1 MKINGLALY
10 KVVEITNAIVIVNA
24 LDRMTDRPDAVELV
38 IADAR
43 TCAEYLVR
51 YLHARSEGAAGK
63 DMVAAHRQAL
73 EGAIVQKS
81 WEPGA

>member
-1 MKINGLALY
+1 MNINGFALY
-10 KVVEITNAIVIVNA
+10 KVVEIRNAILILNA

-38 IADAR
+38 YADAR

-51 YLHARSEGAAGK
+51 YLHARSDGAAGK
-63 DMVAAHRQAL
+63 DMASAHRQAL

-81 WEPGA
+81 WEPPK